1 MIEKKDK
8 NVNLR
13 LSRRQDMI
21 VRQLARKNGISK
33 GEFLRQRIFGS
44 GLVDPATEPSYEEA
58 EAEKD
63 RQTII
68 DQLDFINKNIVQL
81 MPKASM
87 QRRESI
93 LSQLATLRS
102 ALDL

>member
-33 GEFLRQRIFGS
+33 GEFLRRRIFGS
-44 GLVDPATEPSYEEA
+44 GLVDPATEPSYEQSEV
-58 EAEKD
+58 EKD
-63 RQTII
+63 KAII
-68 DQLDFINKNIVQL
+68 IEQLEYINKNIVSL